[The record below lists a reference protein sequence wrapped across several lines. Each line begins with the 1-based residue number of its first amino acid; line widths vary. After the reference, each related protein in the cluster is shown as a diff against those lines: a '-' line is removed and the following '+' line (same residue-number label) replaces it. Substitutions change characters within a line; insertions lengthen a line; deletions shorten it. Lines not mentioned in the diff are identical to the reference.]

1 MKKSKGSDFLK
12 SSLENYVVELEM
24 LNLLFLKK
32 LISEKEYEKIKLKL
46 RKMYIN

>member
-1 MKKSKGSDFLK
+1 MK